1 MQKLKQSSKKK
12 EIIESASL
20 PRSKGP
26 QVNLDPL
33 ENRKSPG
40 SEVRVHRYPK
50 EGGRGGWRGTQ
61 QSFSEVQPLILL
73 YTIYDRLRY
82 FFRLPSIDNCILS
95 TYLVKNFSLLTVI
108 NAP

>member
-26 QVNLDPL
+26 QVNLVPL

-50 EGGRGGWRGTQ
+50 EGGGGV
-61 QSFSEVQPLILL
+61 E
-73 YTIYDRLRY
+73 RY
-82 FFRLPSIDNCILS
+82 STKFFRGQT
-95 TYLVKNFSLLTVI
+95 TYFIIYHL
-108 NAP
+108 

>member
-26 QVNLDPL
+26 QVNLVPL
-33 ENRKSPG
+33 EKRKSPG
-40 SEVRVHRYPK
+40 NEVRVHRYPK
-50 EGGRGGWRGTQ
+50 EAGWRGTQ

-82 FFRLPSIDNCILS
+82 FFRLPSIDNCILF
-95 TYLVKNFSLLTVI
+95 TYLV
-108 NAP
+108 

>member
-26 QVNLDPL
+26 QVNLVPL

-40 SEVRVHRYPK
+40 NEVRVHRYPK
-50 EGGRGGWRGTQ
+50 EGGGEVLNKVFPRSNHLFYYI
-61 QSFSEVQPLILL
+61 SFM
-73 YTIYDRLRY
+73 TD
-82 FFRLPSIDNCILS
+82 
-95 TYLVKNFSLLTVI
+95 
-108 NAP
+108 